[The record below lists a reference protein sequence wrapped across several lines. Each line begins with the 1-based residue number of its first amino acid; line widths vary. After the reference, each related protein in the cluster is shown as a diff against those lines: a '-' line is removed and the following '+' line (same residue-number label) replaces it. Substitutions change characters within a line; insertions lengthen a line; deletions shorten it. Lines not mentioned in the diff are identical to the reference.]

1 MKIKIL
7 IATLL
12 IACIFSACKDEK
24 AEEKKTMD
32 DVIKIHDKVMGKSE
46 LIVQYQATLDS
57 LTKATTDSVMK
68 VKAVNLKKELSTA
81 DAAMEDWMHKFNPDF
96 TGKSHTDVMVYL
108 QDQQV
113 QIHRVDSLINNAL
126 DKTGKYLKA
135 K

>member
-1 MKIKIL
+1 MKTKIL
-7 IATLL
+7 IAALL
-12 IACIFSACKDEK
+12 IACTFSACKDEK

-46 LIVQYQATLDS
+46 MIVQYKATLDS
-57 LTKATTDSVMK
+57 LTKVTTDSVMM
-68 VKAVNLKKELSTA
+68 VKAVNLKKDLTTA

-113 QIHRVDSLINNAL
+113 QIKRVDSLITNAI